1 MKNLKKTLIS
11 KKAAKYSLLA
21 SAAIS
26 MLASC
31 GKDEPENNDPNIDE
45 TDINPDISLTPAL
58 NATDSVDLDINGD
71 GIMDISVGVYN
82 YNYSYGGVTSDVNAG
97 TLTGLSG
104 AEVLTVREDF
114 TVGGYDYYGD
124 FAVALSEGNTISSAQ
139 SVWLDEAYLSGNGV
153 IQNNP
158 TQLGQF
164 LGQDKFVG
172 VRIQAVG
179 NTHYAWIRMSMS
191 EDGTNVMVKEY
202 AYNITPDAAITA
214 GAK

>member
-31 GKDEPENNDPNIDE
+31 GKDEPDNNDPNIDE

-58 NATDSVDLDINGD
+58 NGTDSVDLDINGD
-71 GIMDISVGVYN
+71 GIMDINVGVYN
-82 YNYSYGGVTSDVNAG
+82 YNYTYGGVTQNLNVGDV
-97 TLTGLSG
+97 TGLNG

-114 TVGGYDYYGD
+114 TLGSYDYYGD
-124 FAVALSEGNTISSAQ
+124 FAIALSEGNTISSAQ
-139 SVWLDEAYLSGNGV
+139 STWLGDAYLAGNAFLEG
-153 IQNNP
+153 NS
-158 TQLGQF
+158 TQAGQF

-202 AYNITPDAAITA
+202 AYHITPNAAITA